1 MREGGAVS
9 KREKQKRRVVSAP
22 ALFFRFSVALQFDE
36 GEGKKNPRC
45 QKRVCDPRACRSR
58 KLLSLTCEAKLEPS
72 LTCRT
77 RDKSPV
83 APDEEAGA
91 WTACADVDVVFVAD
105 DVAAAKPLTRTAGG
119 ATAAAAGEP
128 RHIGLLSDDE
138 GVTLTLL
145 LPPFCEL
152 LLLESERA
160 ALAARR
166 LEGSD
171 TWVAEPAPPNS
182 SFADR
187 ELGLTKG
194 TTELFCV
201 SEPAA
206 ERGAVGVDERGVGSD
221 RGCEAMAV
229 CI

>member
-1 MREGGAVS
+1 M
-9 KREKQKRRVVSAP
+9 
-22 ALFFRFSVALQFDE
+22 
-36 GEGKKNPRC
+36 
-45 QKRVCDPRACRSR
+45 
-58 KLLSLTCEAKLEPS
+58 
-72 LTCRT
+72 
-77 RDKSPV
+77 
-83 APDEEAGA
+83 
-91 WTACADVDVVFVAD
+91 
-105 DVAAAKPLTRTAGG
+105 
-119 ATAAAAGEP
+119 
-128 RHIGLLSDDE
+128 
-138 GVTLTLL
+138 LL
-145 LPPFCEL
+145 LPPFPFCEL
-152 LLLESERA
+152 VPLESERA

-171 TWVAEPAPPNS
+171 AWVAEPAPNS

-194 TTELFCV
+194 TTELFCCV